1 MSLYRIVLAEGMRDD
16 LSALLNR
23 GILLRSWPTLRTLV
37 STTVRSVWE
46 EHFLELRELA
56 DVPPEAHALIA
67 RPSQDLDVATENPAP
82 MGEIVRSL
90 TEGLTERGWQPR
102 VIEVAPLSARLN
114 VTDPRAG
121 TQATCEV
128 DVLKEVFTR
137 PAVSCAYGPVLA
149 EEDVIGTKVRALAE
163 RGVARDALDVFAA
176 SRRWPTTDLEE
187 FGRRH
192 ARERFDLES
201 LQTRLTAVAWIDDAE
216 LEAYGATP
224 ELIDDLMA
232 WAQEWADDLGRRLLR
247 DQDLD

>member
-1 MSLYRIVLAEGMRDD
+1 MRLPD
-16 LSALLNR
+16 LHARL
-23 GILLRSWPTLRTLV
+23 
-37 STTVRSVWE
+37 
-46 EHFLELRELA
+46 LA
-56 DVPPEAHALIA
+56 DVLASGSPYPLVITGGYAVQAHELLA

-82 MGEIVRSL
+82 MDEIVRTL
-90 TEGLTERGWQPR
+90 TDGLTERGWHLE

-114 VTDPRAG
+114 VTDTHSA
-121 TQATCEV
+121 TQETCEV

-137 PAVSCAYGPVLA
+137 PAASSAYGPVLA

-176 SRRWPTTDLEE
+176 SRRWSTADLEE

-201 LQTRLTAVAWIDDAE
+201 LQTRLTAVAWLDDAE

-224 ELIDDLMA
+224 ELIDELMA

-247 DQDLD
+247 DQDME

>member
-1 MSLYRIVLAEGMRDD
+1 MR
-16 LSALLNR
+16 LPGLHARL
-23 GILLRSWPTLRTLV
+23 
-37 STTVRSVWE
+37 
-46 EHFLELRELA
+46 LA
-56 DVPPEAHALIA
+56 DVLAIGSPYPLVITGGYAVQAHALIA

-82 MGEIVRSL
+82 MDEIIRTL
-90 TEGLTERGWQPR
+90 TEGLTERGWSFK

-114 VTDPRAG
+114 VTDTHSG
-121 TQATCEV
+121 TRETCEV

-137 PAVSCAYGPVLA
+137 PIASCAYGPVLA

-163 RGVARDALDVFAA
+163 RGAARDALDVFAA

-192 ARERFDLES
+192 ARDRFDLES
-201 LQTRLTAVAWIDDAE
+201 LQTRLAAVAWLDDAE

-224 ELIDDLMA
+224 ELIDELMA

-247 DQDLD
+247 DQELD

>member
-1 MSLYRIVLAEGMRDD
+1 MRLPD
-16 LSALLNR
+16 LHARL
-23 GILLRSWPTLRTLV
+23 
-37 STTVRSVWE
+37 
-46 EHFLELRELA
+46 LA
-56 DVPPEAHALIA
+56 DVLAIGSPYPLVITGGYAVQAHELLA

-82 MGEIVRSL
+82 MDEIVHTL
-90 TEGLTERGWQPR
+90 TDGLTERGWHLE

-114 VTDPRAG
+114 VTDPHS
-121 TQATCEV
+121 TLETCEV

-137 PAVSCAYGPVLA
+137 PIASSAYGPVLA

-192 ARERFDLES
+192 ARDRFDLES
-201 LQTRLTAVAWIDDAE
+201 LQTRLTAVVWLDDAE

-224 ELIDDLMA
+224 ELIDELMA

-247 DQDLD
+247 DQEME

>member
-1 MSLYRIVLAEGMRDD
+1 MRLPD
-16 LSALLNR
+16 LHARL
-23 GILLRSWPTLRTLV
+23 
-37 STTVRSVWE
+37 
-46 EHFLELRELA
+46 LA
-56 DVPPEAHALIA
+56 DVLAIGSPYPLVITGGYAVQAHELLA

-82 MGEIVRSL
+82 MDEIVRTL
-90 TEGLTERGWQPR
+90 TDGLTERGWR
-102 VIEVAPLSARLN
+102 VEVIEVAPLSARLN
-114 VTDPRAG
+114 VTDISSS
-121 TQATCEV
+121 TQETCEV

-137 PAVSCAYGPVLA
+137 PAASSAYGPVLA

-201 LQTRLTAVAWIDDAE
+201 LQTRLIAVAWLDDAE

-224 ELIDDLMA
+224 ELIDELMT

-247 DQDLD
+247 DQDMD

>member
-1 MSLYRIVLAEGMRDD
+1 MRLPD
-16 LSALLNR
+16 LHARL
-23 GILLRSWPTLRTLV
+23 
-37 STTVRSVWE
+37 
-46 EHFLELRELA
+46 LA
-56 DVPPEAHALIA
+56 DVLAIGSPYPLVITGGYAVQAHELLA

-82 MGEIVRSL
+82 MDEIVHTL
-90 TEGLTERGWQPR
+90 TDGLTERGWHLE

-114 VTDPRAG
+114 VTDSRSQ
-121 TQATCEV
+121 TLETCEV

-137 PAVSCAYGPVLA
+137 PTAFSAYGPVLA

-176 SRRWPTTDLEE
+176 SRRWLTTDLEE

-192 ARERFDLES
+192 ARDRFDLES
-201 LQTRLTAVAWIDDAE
+201 LQTRLTAVAWLDDAE

-224 ELIDDLMA
+224 KLIDELMA

-247 DQDLD
+247 DQETE